1 MSGWVMFVL
10 GGREMAGALDE
21 VREVVRAT
29 GIEELTGTRAPVTSL
44 LELRGTPVPVVD
56 LRSGADPA
64 DDGDILV
71 LSTPQGVLGLAVDR
85 VSSVLG
91 PDDLVAPD
99 PAEPTPH
106 GLPAYVVEVRRDPAG
121 RAVLVVSLLA
131 LAGLV
136 SS

>member
-29 GIEELTGTRAPVTSL
+29 GIEELTGTRAPVTGL

-56 LRSGADPA
+56 LRSDADPGST
-64 DDGDILV
+64 GDVLV
-71 LSTPQGVLGLAVDR
+71 LSTPEGVLGLAVDR

-91 PDDLVAPD
+91 PDELVPPTAD
-99 PAEPTPH
+99 EPRPR
-106 GLPAYVVEVRRDPAG
+106 GLPTYVVEVRRDAAARP
-121 RAVLVVSLLA
+121 VLVVSLQS
-131 LAGLV
+131 LAGLLPV
-136 SS
+136 